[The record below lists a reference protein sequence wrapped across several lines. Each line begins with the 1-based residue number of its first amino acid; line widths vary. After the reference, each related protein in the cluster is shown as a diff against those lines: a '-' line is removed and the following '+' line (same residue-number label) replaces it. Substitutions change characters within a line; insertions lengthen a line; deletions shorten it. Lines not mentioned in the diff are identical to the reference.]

1 MSSRWLTCL
10 FAATALFSVGCNDST
25 GLSANQAANVRV
37 VHASATPTA
46 VTAPIDI
53 AVGGQVA
60 TNNAGVAFGGTSECL
75 RVAAATPD
83 LAIRAAGTAT
93 VLATPGPFTAGGRN
107 TVIVS
112 GPAATLR
119 VNVIDDPLTPPL
131 QSGRARIRVFNGRTL
146 GPAMDVTVTPVNQ
159 PASAQSATNV
169 GQATATTW
177 LDIPAGAAV
186 VRLRNA
192 GTTTDVDFLNV
203 LVTSGQELTLV
214 AVDPATGTTDLRWVF
229 TTPCPAP

>member
-1 MSSRWLTCL
+1 MSSRLLTSL
-10 FAATALFSVGCNDST
+10 FAVTALFSVGCDDST
-25 GLSANQAANVRV
+25 GLSASQAANVRV
-37 VHASATPTA
+37 VHASATPTT
-46 VTAPIDI
+46 VTAPVDV

-60 TNNAGVAFGGTSECL
+60 TNNAGIEFGNASECV
-75 RVAAATPD
+75 RVDADTPN

-107 TVIVS
+107 TVVLS

-119 VNVIDDPLTPPL
+119 VNGIDDPLTPPL

-169 GQATATTW
+169 GQTTATAW
-177 LDIPAGAAV
+177 LEIPAGAAA

-203 LVTSGQELTLV
+203 LATSGQELTLV
-214 AVDPATGTTDLRWVF
+214 AVDPATGTADIRWVF